1 MRNRRFITAG
11 RGIRLHAV
19 PLSGQDTTVDPYAEM
34 VRPYTRVTD
43 RTAASHLTAARLWH
57 FPLPGWA
64 ESVEQI
70 HISRELGTS
79 LPRRKGVI
87 GHLSRILPTEV
98 VCIDGTY
105 ITNRRRTW
113 LDLAELLDLDDVV
126 VVADHLLRIPRPHF
140 EGREVAYA
148 TIQDLEEVVA
158 LHPGKKGVTRARK
171 SLGLSRVGADS
182 APETK
187 LRLAIVRAG
196 LPLPDVNE
204 AILDS
209 SGLSIHESDLS
220 FRAFRI
226 AIEYEGAGHSDPRQV
241 ERDIA
246 RAERVEA
253 AGWLEVRV
261 SRRHMVDDAWPA
273 LDKIRTA
280 LMSRGWSP
288 A

>member
-1 MRNRRFITAG
+1 M
-11 RGIRLHAV
+11 
-19 PLSGQDTTVDPYAEM
+19 
-34 VRPYTRVTD
+34 
-43 RTAASHLTAARLWH
+43 
-57 FPLPGWA
+57 
-64 ESVEQI
+64 
-70 HISRELGTS
+70 S

-87 GHLSRILPTEV
+87 GHLSQILPTEV

-105 ITNRRRTW
+105 MTNRIRTW

-148 TIQDLEEVVA
+148 TSQDLEEIVA
-158 LHPGKKGVTRARK
+158 LHPGKKGVPRARK
-171 SLGLSRVGADS
+171 SLRLSRVGADS
-182 APETK
+182 AQETK

-196 LPLPDVNE
+196 FPIPDVNE
-204 AILDS
+204 PIIDS
-209 SGLSIHESDLS
+209 SGLSVHESDLS
-220 FRAFRI
+220 FRAYRI
-226 AIEYEGAGHSDPRQV
+226 AVEYEGAGHSDPQQV

-261 SRRHMVDDAWPA
+261 SRRHMVDAARPA

-280 LMSRGWSP
+280 LRSRGWTP